1 MRREPQREDDPLTG
15 GLPAHLPVV
24 EAVQPLLSV
33 AVLETEREPLRSVVP
48 REMERRERILRTPRR
63 IPPPLVAGQRMKR
76 RSARVARYLAEMG
89 KRGYIAVDELCAVT
103 GKSRKKIESDLDYM
117 VEKGLLGAGAYLDSG
132 RGIFFR
138 SADAFAD
145 YANATAKKEAVTPK
159 AATEGYAGALRS
171 ANDRIADPVL
181 SEKIDHLET
190 VAGKIFREVEEH
202 PEKQQQAATF
212 LNYYLPTTLKLL
224 DSYAKF
230 EEAGIE
236 GENLSRAQERIEETM
251 DALIKGFDKQL
262 DDLYR
267 NEAMDIDSDIRV
279 MENML
284 RRDTASVEDDFGL
297 GGVDHVLA
305 QNKNVNIFVFDTEV
319 YSNTGGQASKAS
331 NIGQVAQF
339 AAAGK
344 ETKSK
349 SLAEIAMS
357 YGYVYVAQVAM
368 GANAAQTL
376 KAIQEAEAYHGP
388 SLIIGYAPCEMHSIK
403 GGMQNCQ
410 KEMKKAVECGYWNLF
425 RFNPAAEK
433 KFALDSKAPAGG
445 YQEFLMNEARYS
457 RLTREFPERA
467 TVLFA
472 KNEENAKERYEH
484 LLKLVDMY
492 DK

>member
-1 MRREPQREDDPLTG
+1 MSKDFEYDPETGSFRFDESGGKTKKKNDVDVGGWILIAALFAFGLWPIGLIALISKLSDKPKKVNSSRGGMRTSTSPNANVSSRSK
-15 GLPAHLPVV
+15 V
-24 EAVQPLLSV
+24 EK
-33 AVLETEREPLRSVVP
+33 SVVKTAKQMNRAP
-48 REMERRERILRTPRR
+48 KTSDKTARILSIVGAAITAIFGISLVTMLGELIAYGWYSYMMEDLFPMCGFFSGGVAM
-63 IPPPLVAGQRMKR
+63 LVAGQRMKH
-76 RSARVARYLAEMG
+76 RSARVARYLAVMG
-89 KRGYIAVDELCAVT
+89 KRSHIAVDELCAVT
-103 GKSRKKIESDLDYM
+103 GKSRKKVEGDLEFM

-145 YANATAKKEAVTPK
+145 YANATAKKENVTPK
-159 AATEGYAGALRS
+159 EANEGYAGALRAIRS

-297 GGVDHVLA
+297 GG
-305 QNKNVNIFVFDTEV
+305 
-319 YSNTGGQASKAS
+319 
-331 NIGQVAQF
+331 
-339 AAAGK
+339 AA
-344 ETKSK
+344 
-349 SLAEIAMS
+349 
-357 YGYVYVAQVAM
+357 VQR
-368 GANAAQTL
+368 
-376 KAIQEAEAYHGP
+376 
-388 SLIIGYAPCEMHSIK
+388 AP
-403 GGMQNCQ
+403 
-410 KEMKKAVECGYWNLF
+410 
-425 RFNPAAEK
+425 
-433 KFALDSKAPAGG
+433 D
-445 YQEFLMNEARYS
+445 
-457 RLTREFPERA
+457 
-467 TVLFA
+467 
-472 KNEENAKERYEH
+472 EE
-484 LLKLVDMY
+484 
-492 DK
+492 

>member
-1 MRREPQREDDPLTG
+1 MSKDFEYDPETG
-15 GLPAHLPVV
+15 SFRFDESGGKTKKKNDVDVGGWIIIAALFAFGLWPIGLIALISKLSDKPKKVSSPRSGTRTSTSPNANVTARSTNKVEKTVV
-24 EAVQPLLSV
+24 KTAKKMNRAPKASDK
-33 AVLETEREPLRSVVP
+33 TS
-48 REMERRERILRTPRR
+48 RILSIVGAAITAIFGISLVTMLGEVIAYGWYSYMMEELFPMCGFFAGGVAM
-63 IPPPLVAGQRMKR
+63 LVAGQRMKR
-76 RSARVARYLAEMG
+76 RSARIARYLAVMG
-89 KRGYIAVDELCAVT
+89 ERGYISVEELCTVT

-145 YANATAKKEAVTPK
+145 YANATAKRENVTPK
-159 AATEGYAGALRS
+159 EANEGYAGALRAIRS

-297 GGVDHVLA
+297 GG
-305 QNKNVNIFVFDTEV
+305 
-319 YSNTGGQASKAS
+319 
-331 NIGQVAQF
+331 
-339 AAAGK
+339 AA
-344 ETKSK
+344 
-349 SLAEIAMS
+349 
-357 YGYVYVAQVAM
+357 VQR
-368 GANAAQTL
+368 
-376 KAIQEAEAYHGP
+376 
-388 SLIIGYAPCEMHSIK
+388 AP
-403 GGMQNCQ
+403 
-410 KEMKKAVECGYWNLF
+410 
-425 RFNPAAEK
+425 
-433 KFALDSKAPAGG
+433 D
-445 YQEFLMNEARYS
+445 
-457 RLTREFPERA
+457 
-467 TVLFA
+467 
-472 KNEENAKERYEH
+472 EE
-484 LLKLVDMY
+484 
-492 DK
+492 

>member
-1 MRREPQREDDPLTG
+1 MSKDFEYDPETGSFRFDESGGKTKKKNDVDVGGWILIAALFAFGLWPIGLIALISKLSDKPKKVSSSRGGMRTSTSPNANVSSRSK
-15 GLPAHLPVV
+15 V
-24 EAVQPLLSV
+24 EK
-33 AVLETEREPLRSVVP
+33 SVVKTAKKMNRAP
-48 REMERRERILRTPRR
+48 KTSDKTSRILSIVGAAITCIFGISLVTMLGEVIAYGWYSYMMEDLFPMCGFFAGGVAM
-63 IPPPLVAGQRMKR
+63 LVAGQRMKH
-76 RSARVARYLAEMG
+76 RSARVARYLAVMG
-89 KRGYIAVDELCAVT
+89 ERGYISVEELCTVT

-117 VEKGLLGAGAYLDSG
+117 VEKGLLGTGAYLDSG

-145 YANATAKKEAVTPK
+145 YANATAKKENVTPK
-159 AATEGYAGALRS
+159 EANEGYAGALRAIRS
-171 ANDRIADPVL
+171 ANDRIADAVL

-297 GGVDHVLA
+297 GG
-305 QNKNVNIFVFDTEV
+305 
-319 YSNTGGQASKAS
+319 
-331 NIGQVAQF
+331 
-339 AAAGK
+339 AA
-344 ETKSK
+344 
-349 SLAEIAMS
+349 
-357 YGYVYVAQVAM
+357 VQR
-368 GANAAQTL
+368 
-376 KAIQEAEAYHGP
+376 
-388 SLIIGYAPCEMHSIK
+388 AP
-403 GGMQNCQ
+403 
-410 KEMKKAVECGYWNLF
+410 
-425 RFNPAAEK
+425 
-433 KFALDSKAPAGG
+433 D
-445 YQEFLMNEARYS
+445 
-457 RLTREFPERA
+457 
-467 TVLFA
+467 
-472 KNEENAKERYEH
+472 EE
-484 LLKLVDMY
+484 
-492 DK
+492 

>member
-1 MRREPQREDDPLTG
+1 MSKDFEYDPETGSFRFDESDGKTKKKNDVDVGGWILIAALFAFGLWPIGLIALISKLSDKPKKVNSSRGGMRTSTSPNANVTARSTNKVEKT
-15 GLPAHLPVV
+15 VV
-24 EAVQPLLSV
+24 QTAKKMNRAPKASDK
-33 AVLETEREPLRSVVP
+33 TS
-48 REMERRERILRTPRR
+48 RILSIVGAAITAIFGISLVTMLGEVIAYGWYSYMMEELLPMCGFFAGGVAM
-63 IPPPLVAGQRMKR
+63 LVAGQRMKR
-76 RSARVARYLAEMG
+76 RSARVARYLAVMG

-145 YANATAKKEAVTPK
+145 YANATAKKENVTPK
-159 AATEGYAGALRS
+159 EANEGYAGALRAIRS
-171 ANDRIADPVL
+171 AYDRIADPVL

-297 GGVDHVLA
+297 GG
-305 QNKNVNIFVFDTEV
+305 
-319 YSNTGGQASKAS
+319 
-331 NIGQVAQF
+331 
-339 AAAGK
+339 AA
-344 ETKSK
+344 
-349 SLAEIAMS
+349 
-357 YGYVYVAQVAM
+357 VQR
-368 GANAAQTL
+368 
-376 KAIQEAEAYHGP
+376 
-388 SLIIGYAPCEMHSIK
+388 AP
-403 GGMQNCQ
+403 
-410 KEMKKAVECGYWNLF
+410 
-425 RFNPAAEK
+425 
-433 KFALDSKAPAGG
+433 D
-445 YQEFLMNEARYS
+445 
-457 RLTREFPERA
+457 
-467 TVLFA
+467 
-472 KNEENAKERYEH
+472 EE
-484 LLKLVDMY
+484 
-492 DK
+492 

>member
-1 MRREPQREDDPLTG
+1 MSKDFEYDPETG
-15 GLPAHLPVV
+15 SFRFDESGGKTKKKNDVDVGGWILIAALFAFGLWPIGLIALISKLSDKPKKVNSSRGGMHTSTSPNANVSSRSKVEKTVV
-24 EAVQPLLSV
+24 KTAKKMNRAPKASDK
-33 AVLETEREPLRSVVP
+33 TS
-48 REMERRERILRTPRR
+48 RILSIVGAAITAIFGISLVTMLGEVIAYGWYSYMMEELFPMCGFFAGGVAM
-63 IPPPLVAGQRMKR
+63 LVAGQRMKR
-76 RSARVARYLAEMG
+76 RSARVARYLAVMG

-145 YANATAKKEAVTPK
+145 YANATAKKENVTPK
-159 AATEGYAGALRS
+159 EANEGYAGALRAIRS

-297 GGVDHVLA
+297 GG
-305 QNKNVNIFVFDTEV
+305 
-319 YSNTGGQASKAS
+319 
-331 NIGQVAQF
+331 
-339 AAAGK
+339 AA
-344 ETKSK
+344 
-349 SLAEIAMS
+349 
-357 YGYVYVAQVAM
+357 VQR
-368 GANAAQTL
+368 
-376 KAIQEAEAYHGP
+376 
-388 SLIIGYAPCEMHSIK
+388 AP
-403 GGMQNCQ
+403 
-410 KEMKKAVECGYWNLF
+410 
-425 RFNPAAEK
+425 
-433 KFALDSKAPAGG
+433 D
-445 YQEFLMNEARYS
+445 
-457 RLTREFPERA
+457 
-467 TVLFA
+467 
-472 KNEENAKERYEH
+472 EE
-484 LLKLVDMY
+484 
-492 DK
+492 

>member
-1 MRREPQREDDPLTG
+1 MSKDFEYDPESGSFRFDEGGGKTKKKNDVDVGGWILIAALFAFGLWPIGLIALISKLSDKPKKVNSSRGGMRTSTSPNANVSSRSK
-15 GLPAHLPVV
+15 V
-24 EAVQPLLSV
+24 EK
-33 AVLETEREPLRSVVP
+33 SVVKTAKQMNRAP
-48 REMERRERILRTPRR
+48 KTSDKTARILSIVGAAITAIFGISLVTMLGEVIAYGWYSYMMEELFPMCGFFAGGVAM
-63 IPPPLVAGQRMKR
+63 LVAGQRMKR
-76 RSARVARYLAEMG
+76 RSARVARYLAVMG
-89 KRGYIAVDELCAVT
+89 ERGYISVEELCTVT

-145 YANATAKKEAVTPK
+145 YANATAKKENVTPK
-159 AATEGYAGALRS
+159 EANEGYAGALRAIRS
-171 ANDRIADPVL
+171 ANDRIADPML

-297 GGVDHVLA
+297 GGTAV
-305 QNKNVNIFVFDTEV
+305 QR
-319 YSNTGGQASKAS
+319 
-331 NIGQVAQF
+331 
-339 AAAGK
+339 
-344 ETKSK
+344 
-349 SLAEIAMS
+349 
-357 YGYVYVAQVAM
+357 
-368 GANAAQTL
+368 
-376 KAIQEAEAYHGP
+376 
-388 SLIIGYAPCEMHSIK
+388 AP
-403 GGMQNCQ
+403 
-410 KEMKKAVECGYWNLF
+410 
-425 RFNPAAEK
+425 
-433 KFALDSKAPAGG
+433 D
-445 YQEFLMNEARYS
+445 
-457 RLTREFPERA
+457 
-467 TVLFA
+467 
-472 KNEENAKERYEH
+472 EE
-484 LLKLVDMY
+484 
-492 DK
+492 

>member
-1 MRREPQREDDPLTG
+1 MSKDFEYDPETGSFRFDESGGKTKKKNDVDVGGWIIIAALFAFGLWPIGLIALISKLSDKPKKVNSSRGGMRTSTSPNANVSSRSK
-15 GLPAHLPVV
+15 V
-24 EAVQPLLSV
+24 EK
-33 AVLETEREPLRSVVP
+33 SVVKTAKKMNRAP
-48 REMERRERILRTPRR
+48 KTSDKTSRILSIVGAAITCIFGISLVTMLGEVIAYGWYSYMMEDLFPMCGFFAGGVAM
-63 IPPPLVAGQRMKR
+63 LVAGQRMKH
-76 RSARVARYLAEMG
+76 RSARVARYLAVMG
-89 KRGYIAVDELCAVT
+89 KRSHIAVDELCAVT
-103 GKSRKKIESDLDYM
+103 GKSRKKVEGDLEFM

-145 YANATAKKEAVTPK
+145 YANETAKKENVTPK
-159 AATEGYAGALRS
+159 EANEGYAGALRAIRS

-297 GGVDHVLA
+297 GG
-305 QNKNVNIFVFDTEV
+305 
-319 YSNTGGQASKAS
+319 
-331 NIGQVAQF
+331 
-339 AAAGK
+339 AA
-344 ETKSK
+344 
-349 SLAEIAMS
+349 
-357 YGYVYVAQVAM
+357 VQR
-368 GANAAQTL
+368 
-376 KAIQEAEAYHGP
+376 
-388 SLIIGYAPCEMHSIK
+388 AP
-403 GGMQNCQ
+403 
-410 KEMKKAVECGYWNLF
+410 
-425 RFNPAAEK
+425 
-433 KFALDSKAPAGG
+433 D
-445 YQEFLMNEARYS
+445 
-457 RLTREFPERA
+457 
-467 TVLFA
+467 
-472 KNEENAKERYEH
+472 EE
-484 LLKLVDMY
+484 
-492 DK
+492 

>member
-1 MRREPQREDDPLTG
+1 MSKDFEYDPETGSFRFDESGGKTKKKNDVDVGGWIIIAALFAFGLWPIGLIALISKLSDKPKKVNSSRGGMRTSTSPNANVSSRSK
-15 GLPAHLPVV
+15 V
-24 EAVQPLLSV
+24 EK
-33 AVLETEREPLRSVVP
+33 SVVKTAKQMNRAP
-48 REMERRERILRTPRR
+48 KTSDKTARILSIVGAAITAIFGISLVTMLGEVIAYGWYSYMMEELFPMCGFFAGGVAM
-63 IPPPLVAGQRMKR
+63 LVAGQRMKR
-76 RSARVARYLAEMG
+76 RSARVARYLAVMG
-89 KRGYIAVDELCAVT
+89 ERSHIAVDELCAVT
-103 GKSRKKIESDLDYM
+103 GKSRKKVEGDLEFM

-145 YANATAKKEAVTPK
+145 YANATAKKENVTPK
-159 AATEGYAGALRS
+159 EANEGYAGALRAIRS

-297 GGVDHVLA
+297 GG
-305 QNKNVNIFVFDTEV
+305 
-319 YSNTGGQASKAS
+319 
-331 NIGQVAQF
+331 
-339 AAAGK
+339 AA
-344 ETKSK
+344 
-349 SLAEIAMS
+349 
-357 YGYVYVAQVAM
+357 VQR
-368 GANAAQTL
+368 
-376 KAIQEAEAYHGP
+376 
-388 SLIIGYAPCEMHSIK
+388 AP
-403 GGMQNCQ
+403 
-410 KEMKKAVECGYWNLF
+410 
-425 RFNPAAEK
+425 
-433 KFALDSKAPAGG
+433 D
-445 YQEFLMNEARYS
+445 
-457 RLTREFPERA
+457 
-467 TVLFA
+467 
-472 KNEENAKERYEH
+472 EE
-484 LLKLVDMY
+484 
-492 DK
+492 

>member
-1 MRREPQREDDPLTG
+1 MSKDFEYDPETGSFRFDESGGKTKKKNDVDVGGWIIIAALFAFGLWPIGLIALISKLSDKPKKVNSSRGGMRTSTSPNANVSSRSK
-15 GLPAHLPVV
+15 V
-24 EAVQPLLSV
+24 EK
-33 AVLETEREPLRSVVP
+33 SVVKTAKQMNRAP
-48 REMERRERILRTPRR
+48 KASDKTSRILSIVGAAITAIFGISLVTMLGEVIAYGWYSYMMEELFPMCGFFAGGVAM
-63 IPPPLVAGQRMKR
+63 LVAGQRMKR
-76 RSARVARYLAEMG
+76 RSARVARYLAVMG

-145 YANATAKKEAVTPK
+145 YANATAKKENVTPK
-159 AATEGYAGALRS
+159 EANEGYAGALRAIRS

-297 GGVDHVLA
+297 GG
-305 QNKNVNIFVFDTEV
+305 
-319 YSNTGGQASKAS
+319 
-331 NIGQVAQF
+331 
-339 AAAGK
+339 AA
-344 ETKSK
+344 
-349 SLAEIAMS
+349 
-357 YGYVYVAQVAM
+357 VQR
-368 GANAAQTL
+368 
-376 KAIQEAEAYHGP
+376 
-388 SLIIGYAPCEMHSIK
+388 AP
-403 GGMQNCQ
+403 
-410 KEMKKAVECGYWNLF
+410 
-425 RFNPAAEK
+425 
-433 KFALDSKAPAGG
+433 D
-445 YQEFLMNEARYS
+445 
-457 RLTREFPERA
+457 
-467 TVLFA
+467 
-472 KNEENAKERYEH
+472 EE
-484 LLKLVDMY
+484 
-492 DK
+492 

>member
-1 MRREPQREDDPLTG
+1 MSKDFEYDPETG
-15 GLPAHLPVV
+15 SFRFDESGGKTKKKNDVDVGGWIIIAALFAFGLWPIGLIALISKLSDKPKKVSSPRSGTRTSTSPNANVTARSTNKVEKTVV
-24 EAVQPLLSV
+24 KTAKKMNRAPKISDKTARTLMIIGGFIALSAGSGLISNIGEVIAYGWYSYMMEELFPMCGFFAGGV
-33 AVLETEREPLRSVVP
+33 A
-48 REMERRERILRTPRR
+48 M
-63 IPPPLVAGQRMKR
+63 LVAGQRMKR
-76 RSARVARYLAEMG
+76 RSARVARYLAVMG

-103 GKSRKKIESDLDYM
+103 GKSRKKIESDLNYM
-117 VEKGLLGAGAYLDSG
+117 VEKGLLGTGAYLDSG

-145 YANATAKKEAVTPK
+145 YANATAKKEDVTPK
-159 AATEGYAGALRS
+159 EANEGYAGALRAIRS

-297 GGVDHVLA
+297 GG
-305 QNKNVNIFVFDTEV
+305 
-319 YSNTGGQASKAS
+319 
-331 NIGQVAQF
+331 
-339 AAAGK
+339 AA
-344 ETKSK
+344 
-349 SLAEIAMS
+349 
-357 YGYVYVAQVAM
+357 VQR
-368 GANAAQTL
+368 
-376 KAIQEAEAYHGP
+376 
-388 SLIIGYAPCEMHSIK
+388 AP
-403 GGMQNCQ
+403 
-410 KEMKKAVECGYWNLF
+410 
-425 RFNPAAEK
+425 
-433 KFALDSKAPAGG
+433 D
-445 YQEFLMNEARYS
+445 
-457 RLTREFPERA
+457 
-467 TVLFA
+467 
-472 KNEENAKERYEH
+472 EE
-484 LLKLVDMY
+484 
-492 DK
+492 

>member
-1 MRREPQREDDPLTG
+1 MRKDFEYNPETG
-15 GLPAHLPVV
+15 TFRFDESDGKTKKKNDVDVGGWILIAALFAFGLWPIGLIALISKLSDKPKKVNSSRGGMRTSTSPNANVSSRSTNKVEKTVV
-24 EAVQPLLSV
+24 KTAKKMNRAPKASDK
-33 AVLETEREPLRSVVP
+33 TS
-48 REMERRERILRTPRR
+48 RILSIVGAAITAIFGISLVTMLGEVIAYGWYSYMMEELLPMCGFFAGGVAM
-63 IPPPLVAGQRMKR
+63 LVAGQRMKR
-76 RSARVARYLAEMG
+76 RSARVARYLAVMG

-145 YANATAKKEAVTPK
+145 YANATAKKENVTPK
-159 AATEGYAGALRS
+159 EANEGYAGALRAIRS

-297 GGVDHVLA
+297 GG
-305 QNKNVNIFVFDTEV
+305 
-319 YSNTGGQASKAS
+319 
-331 NIGQVAQF
+331 
-339 AAAGK
+339 AA
-344 ETKSK
+344 
-349 SLAEIAMS
+349 
-357 YGYVYVAQVAM
+357 VQR
-368 GANAAQTL
+368 
-376 KAIQEAEAYHGP
+376 
-388 SLIIGYAPCEMHSIK
+388 AP
-403 GGMQNCQ
+403 
-410 KEMKKAVECGYWNLF
+410 
-425 RFNPAAEK
+425 
-433 KFALDSKAPAGG
+433 D
-445 YQEFLMNEARYS
+445 
-457 RLTREFPERA
+457 
-467 TVLFA
+467 
-472 KNEENAKERYEH
+472 EE
-484 LLKLVDMY
+484 
-492 DK
+492 

>member
-1 MRREPQREDDPLTG
+1 MSKDFEYDPETG
-15 GLPAHLPVV
+15 SFRFDESGGKTKKKNDVDVGGWIIIAALFAFGLWPIGLIALISKLSDKPKKVSSPRSGTRTSTSPNANVTARSTNKVEKTVV
-24 EAVQPLLSV
+24 KTAKKMNRAPKASDK
-33 AVLETEREPLRSVVP
+33 TS
-48 REMERRERILRTPRR
+48 RILSIVGAAITAIFGISLVTMLGEVIAYGWYSYMMEELFPMCGFFAGGVAM
-63 IPPPLVAGQRMKR
+63 LVAGQRMKR
-76 RSARVARYLAEMG
+76 RSARIARYLAVMG
-89 KRGYIAVDELCAVT
+89 ERGYISVEELCTVT

-145 YANATAKKEAVTPK
+145 YANATAKKENVTPK
-159 AATEGYAGALRS
+159 EANEGYAGALRAIRS

-284 RRDTASVEDDFGL
+284 RRDTASVEDDFDL
-297 GGVDHVLA
+297 GG
-305 QNKNVNIFVFDTEV
+305 
-319 YSNTGGQASKAS
+319 
-331 NIGQVAQF
+331 
-339 AAAGK
+339 AA
-344 ETKSK
+344 
-349 SLAEIAMS
+349 
-357 YGYVYVAQVAM
+357 VQR
-368 GANAAQTL
+368 
-376 KAIQEAEAYHGP
+376 
-388 SLIIGYAPCEMHSIK
+388 AP
-403 GGMQNCQ
+403 
-410 KEMKKAVECGYWNLF
+410 
-425 RFNPAAEK
+425 
-433 KFALDSKAPAGG
+433 D
-445 YQEFLMNEARYS
+445 
-457 RLTREFPERA
+457 
-467 TVLFA
+467 
-472 KNEENAKERYEH
+472 EE
-484 LLKLVDMY
+484 
-492 DK
+492 

>member
-1 MRREPQREDDPLTG
+1 MSKDFEYDPETGSFRFDESDGKTKKKNDVDVGGWILIAALFAFGLWPIGLIALISKLSDKPKKVNSSRGGMRTSTSPNANVSSRSTHKVEKT
-15 GLPAHLPVV
+15 VV
-24 EAVQPLLSV
+24 KTAKKMNRAPKASDK
-33 AVLETEREPLRSVVP
+33 TS
-48 REMERRERILRTPRR
+48 RILSIVGAAITAIFGISLVTMLGEVIAYGWYSYMMEELLPMCGFFAGGVAM
-63 IPPPLVAGQRMKR
+63 LVAGQRMKR
-76 RSARVARYLAEMG
+76 RSARVARYLAVMG

-145 YANATAKKEAVTPK
+145 YANATAKKENVTPK
-159 AATEGYAGALRS
+159 EANEGYAGALRAIRS

-297 GGVDHVLA
+297 GG
-305 QNKNVNIFVFDTEV
+305 
-319 YSNTGGQASKAS
+319 
-331 NIGQVAQF
+331 
-339 AAAGK
+339 AA
-344 ETKSK
+344 
-349 SLAEIAMS
+349 
-357 YGYVYVAQVAM
+357 VQR
-368 GANAAQTL
+368 
-376 KAIQEAEAYHGP
+376 
-388 SLIIGYAPCEMHSIK
+388 AP
-403 GGMQNCQ
+403 
-410 KEMKKAVECGYWNLF
+410 
-425 RFNPAAEK
+425 
-433 KFALDSKAPAGG
+433 D
-445 YQEFLMNEARYS
+445 
-457 RLTREFPERA
+457 
-467 TVLFA
+467 
-472 KNEENAKERYEH
+472 EE
-484 LLKLVDMY
+484 
-492 DK
+492 

>member
-1 MRREPQREDDPLTG
+1 MSKDFEYDPESGSFRFDEGGGKTKKKNDVDVGGWILIAALFAFGLWPIGLIALISKLSDKPKKVNSSRGGMRTSTSPNANVSSRSK
-15 GLPAHLPVV
+15 V
-24 EAVQPLLSV
+24 EK
-33 AVLETEREPLRSVVP
+33 SVVKTAKKMNRAP
-48 REMERRERILRTPRR
+48 KTSDKTSRILSIVGAAITCIFGISLVTMLGEVIAYGWYSYMMEDLFPMCGFFAGGVAM
-63 IPPPLVAGQRMKR
+63 LVAGQRMKH
-76 RSARVARYLAEMG
+76 RSARVARYLAVMG
-89 KRGYIAVDELCAVT
+89 KRSHIAVDELCAVT

-117 VEKGLLGAGAYLDSG
+117 VEKGLLGTGAYLDSG

-145 YANATAKKEAVTPK
+145 YANATAKKENVTPK
-159 AATEGYAGALRS
+159 EANEGYAGALRAIRS
-171 ANDRIADPVL
+171 ANDRIADPAL

-297 GGVDHVLA
+297 GG
-305 QNKNVNIFVFDTEV
+305 
-319 YSNTGGQASKAS
+319 
-331 NIGQVAQF
+331 
-339 AAAGK
+339 AA
-344 ETKSK
+344 
-349 SLAEIAMS
+349 
-357 YGYVYVAQVAM
+357 VQR
-368 GANAAQTL
+368 
-376 KAIQEAEAYHGP
+376 
-388 SLIIGYAPCEMHSIK
+388 AP
-403 GGMQNCQ
+403 
-410 KEMKKAVECGYWNLF
+410 
-425 RFNPAAEK
+425 
-433 KFALDSKAPAGG
+433 D
-445 YQEFLMNEARYS
+445 
-457 RLTREFPERA
+457 
-467 TVLFA
+467 
-472 KNEENAKERYEH
+472 EE
-484 LLKLVDMY
+484 
-492 DK
+492 

>member
-1 MRREPQREDDPLTG
+1 MSKDFEYDPESGSFRFDEGGGKTKKKNDVDVGGWILIAALFAFGLWPIGLIALISKLSDKPKKVNSSRGGMRTSTSPNANVSSRSK
-15 GLPAHLPVV
+15 V
-24 EAVQPLLSV
+24 EK
-33 AVLETEREPLRSVVP
+33 SVVKTAKKMNRAP
-48 REMERRERILRTPRR
+48 KTSDKTSRILSIVGAAITCIFGISLVTMLGEVIAYGWYSYMMEDLFPMCGFFAGGVAM
-63 IPPPLVAGQRMKR
+63 LVAGQRMKH
-76 RSARVARYLAEMG
+76 RSARVARYLAVMG
-89 KRGYIAVDELCAVT
+89 KRSHIAVDELCAVT
-103 GKSRKKIESDLDYM
+103 GKSRKKVEGDLEFI

-145 YANATAKKEAVTPK
+145 YANETAKKENVTPK
-159 AATEGYAGALRS
+159 EANEGYAGALRAIRS

-297 GGVDHVLA
+297 GG
-305 QNKNVNIFVFDTEV
+305 
-319 YSNTGGQASKAS
+319 
-331 NIGQVAQF
+331 
-339 AAAGK
+339 AA
-344 ETKSK
+344 
-349 SLAEIAMS
+349 
-357 YGYVYVAQVAM
+357 VQR
-368 GANAAQTL
+368 
-376 KAIQEAEAYHGP
+376 
-388 SLIIGYAPCEMHSIK
+388 AP
-403 GGMQNCQ
+403 
-410 KEMKKAVECGYWNLF
+410 
-425 RFNPAAEK
+425 
-433 KFALDSKAPAGG
+433 D
-445 YQEFLMNEARYS
+445 
-457 RLTREFPERA
+457 
-467 TVLFA
+467 
-472 KNEENAKERYEH
+472 EE
-484 LLKLVDMY
+484 
-492 DK
+492 

>member
-1 MRREPQREDDPLTG
+1 MSKDFEYDPESGSFRFDEGGGKTKKKNDVDVGGWILIAALFAFGLWPIGLIALISKLSDKPKKVSSSRGGMRTSTSPNANVSSRSK
-15 GLPAHLPVV
+15 V
-24 EAVQPLLSV
+24 EK
-33 AVLETEREPLRSVVP
+33 SVVKTAKKMNRAP
-48 REMERRERILRTPRR
+48 KTSDKTSRILSIVGAAITCIFGISLVTMLGEVIAYGWYSYMMEDLFPMCGFFAGGVAM
-63 IPPPLVAGQRMKR
+63 LVAGQRMKH
-76 RSARVARYLAEMG
+76 RSARVARYLAVMG
-89 KRGYIAVDELCAVT
+89 KRSHIAVDELCAVT
-103 GKSRKKIESDLDYM
+103 GKSRKKVEGDLEFM

-138 SADAFAD
+138 SANAFAD
-145 YANATAKKEAVTPK
+145 YANETAKKENVTPK
-159 AATEGYAGALRS
+159 EANEGYAGALRAIRS

-297 GGVDHVLA
+297 GG
-305 QNKNVNIFVFDTEV
+305 
-319 YSNTGGQASKAS
+319 
-331 NIGQVAQF
+331 
-339 AAAGK
+339 AA
-344 ETKSK
+344 
-349 SLAEIAMS
+349 
-357 YGYVYVAQVAM
+357 VQR
-368 GANAAQTL
+368 
-376 KAIQEAEAYHGP
+376 
-388 SLIIGYAPCEMHSIK
+388 AP
-403 GGMQNCQ
+403 
-410 KEMKKAVECGYWNLF
+410 
-425 RFNPAAEK
+425 
-433 KFALDSKAPAGG
+433 D
-445 YQEFLMNEARYS
+445 
-457 RLTREFPERA
+457 
-467 TVLFA
+467 
-472 KNEENAKERYEH
+472 EE
-484 LLKLVDMY
+484 
-492 DK
+492 

>member
-1 MRREPQREDDPLTG
+1 MSKDFEYDPETGSFRFDESGGKTKKKNDVDVGGWIIIAALFAFGLWPIGLIALISKLSDKPKKVNSSRGGMRTSTSPNANVTARSANKVEKT
-15 GLPAHLPVV
+15 VV
-24 EAVQPLLSV
+24 KTAKKMNRAPKASDK
-33 AVLETEREPLRSVVP
+33 TS
-48 REMERRERILRTPRR
+48 RILSIVGAAITAIFGISLVTVLGEVIAYGWYSYMMEELFPMCGFFAGGVAM
-63 IPPPLVAGQRMKR
+63 LVAGQRMKR
-76 RSARVARYLAEMG
+76 RSARIARYLAVMG
-89 KRGYIAVDELCAVT
+89 ERGYISVEELCTVT

-145 YANATAKKEAVTPK
+145 YANATAKKENVTPK
-159 AATEGYAGALRS
+159 EANEGYAGALRAIRS

-297 GGVDHVLA
+297 GG
-305 QNKNVNIFVFDTEV
+305 
-319 YSNTGGQASKAS
+319 
-331 NIGQVAQF
+331 
-339 AAAGK
+339 AA
-344 ETKSK
+344 
-349 SLAEIAMS
+349 
-357 YGYVYVAQVAM
+357 VQR
-368 GANAAQTL
+368 
-376 KAIQEAEAYHGP
+376 
-388 SLIIGYAPCEMHSIK
+388 AP
-403 GGMQNCQ
+403 
-410 KEMKKAVECGYWNLF
+410 
-425 RFNPAAEK
+425 
-433 KFALDSKAPAGG
+433 D
-445 YQEFLMNEARYS
+445 
-457 RLTREFPERA
+457 
-467 TVLFA
+467 
-472 KNEENAKERYEH
+472 EE
-484 LLKLVDMY
+484 
-492 DK
+492 